1 MALAVW
7 KLKHRETNGAL
18 GSSSTLQRPSATAR
32 EGHMKYEKVYG
43 PLGKLRAVRK
53 SQTTGCEENGRNE
66 LNYKR
71 TCLPTKEF

>member
-32 EGHMKYEKVYG
+32 EGHMKCEKVYG
-43 PLGKLRAVRK
+43 PLGKLRAVRRAK
-53 SQTTGCEENGRNE
+53 QQGVRRMEGMS
-66 LNYKR
+66 
-71 TCLPTKEF
+71 